1 MGTRMIHRSCVDGG
15 KRGDHIDGKE
25 CAISSV
31 VYQTTKYLSSFYFSL
46 WQKGT
51 KGGRWW
57 AVGAQHFADGVDQ
70 EERTRMMMMVGSSTD
85 YISLASVGWCYTG
98 LGFFS

>member
-1 MGTRMIHRSCVDGG
+1 MKDCIPLLLAKD
-15 KRGDHIDGKE
+15 KIK
-25 CAISSV
+25 
-31 VYQTTKYLSSFYFSL
+31 K
-46 WQKGT
+46 
-51 KGGRWW
+51 
-57 AVGAQHFADGVDQ
+57 AQHFADGVDQ

>member
-57 AVGAQHFADGVDQ
+57 AVGLGRFQGWHSDK
-70 EERTRMMMMVGSSTD
+70 RL
-85 YISLASVGWCYTG
+85 LALAASPLYDDR
-98 LGFFS
+98 